1 MSKQSPQSTKKEL
14 QLGNIS
20 IISWNLNGLSS
31 NINKGTLIELI
42 QKEKPDIL
50 CLQEIKCQDKK
61 LSQIVTRISPAY

>member
-14 QLGNIS
+14 QSGNIS

-42 QKEKPDIL
+42 QKDTMELLGLIL
-50 CLQEIKCQDKK
+50 VL
-61 LSQIVTRISPAY
+61 P